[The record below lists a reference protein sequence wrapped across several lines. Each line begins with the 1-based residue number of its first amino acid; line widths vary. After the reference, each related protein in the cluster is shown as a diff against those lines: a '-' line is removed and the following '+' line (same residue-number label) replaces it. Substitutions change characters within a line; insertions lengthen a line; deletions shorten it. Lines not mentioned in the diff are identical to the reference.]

1 MRIHI
6 ITHHLLKYLLTKTI
20 LMKNSRIFMN
30 FVENTHE
37 KLKDFSPKNETKKYY
52 KSTKKY

>member
-6 ITHHLLKYLLTKTI
+6 ITHHLLKYSLTKTI